1 MTVSTLTPVPPPPSI
16 DPVLHSSLTSM
27 GMVVASGA
35 ATWAVTKGIIP
46 ADQQGAF
53 ANYIIAFGGYALTAG
68 LGWWKAR
75 RNTQESLIKSVNA
88 APNGVTVVAT
98 TDAVAA
104 GIPPVEVPIVDPKP
118 YSP

>member
-1 MTVSTLTPVPPPPSI
+1 
-16 DPVLHSSLTSM
+16 M

-53 ANYIIAFGGYALTAG
+53 ANYIIAFGGYAVTAG

-75 RNTQESLIKSVNA
+75 RNTQEALIKTVNA
-88 APNGVTVVAT
+88 SPNGVIVVAT
-98 TDAVAA
+98 KDAMAA
-104 GIPPVEVPIVDPKP
+104 GIPPAEVPVVDSKP